1 STCFFHAYADH
12 PDLHSFPTRRSS
24 DLVTDPT
31 NGCSSV
37 CNITVTQDDEA
48 PNCDA
53 GGPYIL
59 NCNNNFSITLDGS
72 STTPGATYQWK
83 DSEDNDITT
92 DANGDATVTAP
103 GEYTLVVTDPTNGCS
118 SVCNITVTQDDEA
131 PNCDA
136 G

>member
-53 GGPYIL
+53 GGPYVL

-72 STTPGATYQWK
+72 STTPDVTYQWK
-83 DSEDNDITT
+83 DRSEEHTSEPQSREN
-92 DANGDATVTAP
+92 
-103 GEYTLVVTDPTNGCS
+103 LVCRLLL
-118 SVCNITVTQDDEA
+118 EKKK
-131 PNCDA
+131 
-136 G
+136 